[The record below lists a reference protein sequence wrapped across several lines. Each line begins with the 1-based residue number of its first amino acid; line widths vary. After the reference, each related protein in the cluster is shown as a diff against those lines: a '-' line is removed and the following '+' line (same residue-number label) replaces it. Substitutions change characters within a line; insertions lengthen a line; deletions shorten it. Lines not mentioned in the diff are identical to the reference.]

1 MSGWLDSLFGN
12 LPPPPSRP
20 PMHPASRGATFGA
33 KYQDMP
39 MPKNMEVRSIADF
52 SVPPATDIV
61 WKDKWL
67 GPSVPQWLWQK
78 KNIPDNLP
86 TTPLAD
92 PNLPLD
98 PSIMAAGG
106 PQGAAGFARMEQHR
120 PAGGPFPVAETG
132 PPMSVRFERHDAQL
146 RSVGAMGRGN
156 ERLQRFK
163 TQIAEYANR
172 QDWSDA
178 LVTGFVRQSEQKF
191 NSELRVDRMI
201 KTSQNLVNCRCLT
214 CLTTGCRWTW

>member
-92 PNLPLD
+92 PSLPLD
-98 PSIMAAGG
+98 PSIMARIKVLQDSPAWNNMPAPPVRNGPVSFGG
-106 PQGAAGFARMEQHR
+106 
-120 PAGGPFPVAETG
+120 TTLN
-132 PPMSVRFERHDAQL
+132 SVPWGQW
-146 RSVGAMGRGN
+146 
-156 ERLQRFK
+156 Q
-163 TQIAEYANR
+163 
-172 QDWSDA
+172 
-178 LVTGFVRQSEQKF
+178 
-191 NSELRVDRMI
+191 
-201 KTSQNLVNCRCLT
+201 
-214 CLTTGCRWTW
+214 